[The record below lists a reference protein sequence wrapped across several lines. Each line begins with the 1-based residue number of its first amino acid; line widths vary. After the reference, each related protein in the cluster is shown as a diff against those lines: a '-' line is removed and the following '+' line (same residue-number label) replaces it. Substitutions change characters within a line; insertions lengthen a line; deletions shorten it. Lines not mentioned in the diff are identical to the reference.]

1 MSPPTGDDPSG
12 ENTDPDRVNTATS
25 PSVTSNDPARF
36 FEELGERGNE
46 PLLRK
51 VAGSIR
57 FEIVDGDA
65 ADSWMVVV
73 DHGRLTVT
81 HQSGPADCTIRGD
94 RSTYEDLVAG
104 RTNANAAVLRG
115 ALAARGDVE
124 LLVTIQ
130 RIFPS
135 PPPGWD
141 PTAETRGSS

>member
-1 MSPPTGDDPSG
+1 M
-12 ENTDPDRVNTATS
+12 
-25 PSVTSNDPARF
+25 
-36 FEELGERGNE
+36 
-46 PLLRK
+46 RK

-57 FEIVDGDA
+57 FEIVDGDN

-73 DHGRLTVT
+73 DHGQLTVT
-81 HQSGPADCTIRGD
+81 RQSGSADCTIRGD
-94 RSTYEDLVAG
+94 RSTFEDLVAG

-141 PTAETRGSS
+141 PTAETRGGS